1 MVPVFMPKP
10 RRAHASLEP
19 LRVYTSL
26 RVTSKWSSVAEK
38 QRAREQQSNAG
49 ESVFTKKK
57 NLNHRTEMK
66 EKTTHNPTIPG
77 NPDYVFSPV
86 NSGVPGLTSWFPF

>member
-10 RRAHASLEP
+10 RSAHASLAP
-19 LRVYTSL
+19 LRVYASL

-49 ESVFTKKK
+49 ESVFTKKEKPKPQNRNERK
-57 NLNHRTEMK
+57 NHPQPYYPRK
-66 EKTTHNPTIPG
+66 
-77 NPDYVFSPV
+77 S
-86 NSGVPGLTSWFPF
+86 